1 MNSVYDLSYAAWEER
16 LMGLGYKPFHAGQLF
31 RWVYQKHVRDVGL
44 MSDLAKPLRAWLE
57 DQVTV
62 PRLPLIEHHTAAD
75 GTMKCLFEL
84 ADGHA
89 IETVLMRHSY
99 GNSICVTSQVGCNMG
114 CTFCASGLAKKVRNL
129 TLAEM
134 LLQIQGV
141 IDLSQ
146 LKPTHVV
153 IMGIGEPF
161 DNYETVMDFIDTI
174 NHPHGYA
181 IGKRHITVSTS
192 GLAPQIEAFAER
204 EKQVNLAIS
213 LHAPTDAL
221 RSSLMPINRK
231 YSLKRLMQSVDTYL
245 SLTSRRI
252 TFEYIMIKDV
262 NDRDEDAEALIELV
276 RGRRAYVNLIPYNP
290 VSEFAYET
298 SSKAQLKRFYDRL
311 MQAGIQATTR
321 KEKGD
326 QVNAACGQL
335 RLKKLKEATHEY
347 SDVETRSKTE
357 L

>member
-1 MNSVYDLSYAAWEER
+1 
-16 LMGLGYKPFHAGQLF
+16 
-31 RWVYQKHVRDVGL
+31 
-44 MSDLAKPLRAWLE
+44 
-57 DQVTV
+57 
-62 PRLPLIEHHTAAD
+62 
-75 GTMKCLFEL
+75 
-84 ADGHA
+84 
-89 IETVLMRHSY
+89 
-99 GNSICVTSQVGCNMG
+99 
-114 CTFCASGLAKKVRNL
+114 
-129 TLAEM
+129 
-134 LLQIQGV
+134 
-141 IDLSQ
+141 
-146 LKPTHVV
+146 
-153 IMGIGEPF
+153 
-161 DNYETVMDFIDTI
+161 
-174 NHPHGYA
+174 
-181 IGKRHITVSTS
+181 
-192 GLAPQIEAFAER
+192 
-204 EKQVNLAIS
+204 
-213 LHAPTDAL
+213 
-221 RSSLMPINRK
+221 
-231 YSLKRLMQSVDTYL
+231 MQSVDTYL

-298 SSKAQLKRFYDRL
+298 SSKTQLKRFYDRL